1 VAGGAG
7 VQEGGSRAETKYVE
21 ISQSREGNRMA
32 VKPPIR
38 PAPQGLFAADPSP
51 SADAPRR
58 GSLRWVRNVL
68 GRSIR
73 LEQRHNQLHLALVDP
88 NRPADADKP
97 LSPLMQQR
105 AELGARLLV
114 HDPATQAVRHLF
126 VVHDELRN
134 GGWPSVEALP
144 GKVVERAL
152 IEAEI
157 LAVDEPSPLFESIVD
172 TLRDIKTAAD
182 ARAAKDALDAEWEVP
197 QAPEVSDTNFDE
209 YELTERSWAGTVPAG
224 LDLRGGGDSRM

>member
-1 VAGGAG
+1 
-7 VQEGGSRAETKYVE
+7 
-21 ISQSREGNRMA
+21 MA
-32 VKPPIR
+32 AKPPIR
-38 PAPQGLFAADPSP
+38 PAPQGQLAADPSAR
-51 SADAPRR
+51 ADAPKR

-73 LEQRHNQLHLALVDP
+73 LEQRDKQLHVALVDP
-88 NRPADADKP
+88 RRNPAGDKP
-97 LSPLMQQR
+97 LTPLMQQR
-105 AELGARLLV
+105 AELGARLLT
-114 HDPATQAVRHLF
+114 HDPATQPVNHLF

-144 GKVVERAL
+144 AKVIERAL
-152 IEAEI
+152 TQAEI
-157 LAVDEPSPLFESIVD
+157 LATDEPSPLFETIVE
-172 TLRDIKTAAD
+172 TLRDIKTATE
-182 ARAAKDALDAEWEVP
+182 ARAAREALDAEWEVP